1 MFPACGRWGDLILK
15 TNIVYFEFCLHL
27 KLVILLLLEEKF
39 VPCLGNNIFL
49 GRKQYFL
56 G

>member
-1 MFPACGRWGDLILK
+1 
-15 TNIVYFEFCLHL
+15 VYFEFCLHL
-27 KLVILLLLEEKF
+27 KLVFLLLLEEKF